1 MTAAEVLLKIKAL
14 FERKGVDEAK
24 ESVDSLGEAGKEA
37 GASTSKG
44 MSAAADSA
52 KEAAKEVQEAGD
64 AAKTAGEDGAEG
76 LAATG
81 AAADKAAEKVE
92 EVGKSAGE
100 AGESLKAAGSTG
112 GDSFASI
119 AGKASKVTAVLAGVA
134 GIVKMVVDAL
144 ADMNNRVTDI
154 QLGNLEAGIESTTA
168 ALGRQREAY
177 EAGRKEQDAY
187 FESLRQGVETMKQT
201 EIASMELANAI
212 EMSAAKTDEERQAIA
227 KKWDA
232 QTGRQGA
239 DADAEDIKVRREAAA
254 AEVASIRGRLAE
266 REAEKETFYNE
277 TGRWN
282 QQALDLNAAAGE
294 REANY
299 WHNMAITKPF
309 FAHGDDMAR
318 QNADRAAQGA
328 EEYGKLFAEAAK
340 DVEALK
346 AELAAA
352 EARAAKLDLEY
363 GVNRTKDAADRILD
377 SASEAERS
385 QILASAAE
393 DIRTYA
399 DKFGEATTS
408 GATLLATTM
417 QAAADTAGEAAS
429 ATAELDARQT
439 ELSARQKEY
448 SAAQVDYATRLLDAK
463 KAYDTEAAQVLEAEK
478 ALTEAMSSGG
488 DVRSAAANLETQKA
502 ELNKAADDFR
512 QLTVE
517 ANDLLRGLKAD
528 ISYLKEVIKHMQ

>member
-37 GASTSKG
+37 GTSTSKG

-119 AGKASKVTAVLAGVA
+119 AGKASKVTAVLAGVGA
-134 GIVKMVVDAL
+134 IVKMVGDAL
-144 ADMNNRVTDI
+144 AEMDNRLMDI
-154 QLGNLEAGIESTTA
+154 QLGNMEAAIESTTA
-168 ALGRQREAY
+168 ALKRQQEAY

-187 FESLRQGVETMKQT
+187 FESQRQGIETMKQT
-201 EIASMELANAI
+201 ELASMELAKAL
-212 EMSAAKTDEERQAIA
+212 EMAAAKTEEERQAIA

-232 QTGRQGA
+232 QMGRQGA
-239 DADAEDIKVRREAAA
+239 DADAEDIKARRDQSA
-254 AEVASIRGRLAE
+254 AEIDSIRQRLAE
-266 REAEKETFYNE
+266 READKETFYNE
-277 TGRWN
+277 TAKWN
-282 QQALDLNAAAGE
+282 RLAMDTNAYYGE
-294 REANY
+294 RKAGY
-299 WHNMAITKPF
+299 WNNVTFMRPVY
-309 FAHGDDMAR
+309 MAR
-318 QNADRAAQGA
+318 DKFAKENADRAREGA
-328 EEYGKLFAEAAK
+328 EEYGKLFQDAAK

-352 EARAAKLDLEY
+352 EAKAAKIDLEY
-363 GVNRTKDAADRILD
+363 GLNRTKAATDRVMESGSD
-377 SASEAERS
+377 AERS
-385 QILASAAE
+385 QILSSAAE
-393 DIRTYA
+393 DIKAYA
-399 DKFGEATTS
+399 GKFGEAATS
-408 GATLLATTM
+408 GATLLASTM
-417 QAAADTAGEAAS
+417 QAAADKAGEAAS

-517 ANDLLRGLKAD
+517 ANDLLRSLKAD
-528 ISYLKEVIKHMQ
+528 ISYLKEVIRHIQ

>member
-1 MTAAEVLLKIKAL
+1 MTATEVLLKIKAL

-100 AGESLKAAGSTG
+100 AGGSLKAAGSTG

-134 GIVKMVVDAL
+134 GIVKMVSDAL
-144 ADMNNRVTDI
+144 AEMGNRLMDI
-154 QLGNLEAGIESTTA
+154 QLGNMEAGIKSTA
-168 ALGRQREAY
+168 AALDRQREAF

-201 EIASMELANAI
+201 EIASMELAKAI

-227 KKWDA
+227 KKWDSQMA
-232 QTGRQGA
+232 RQGS
-239 DADAEDIKVRREAAA
+239 DATAEDIKVRREAAA
-254 AEVASIRGRLAE
+254 AEVSSIRERLAE
-266 REAEKETFYNE
+266 READRDTLYNE
-277 TGRWN
+277 TGKWN
-282 QQALDLNAAAGE
+282 QIAMDANAYYGE
-294 REANY
+294 RKAGY
-299 WHNMAITKPF
+299 WNNVAFMRPVY
-309 FAHGDDMAR
+309 MAR
-318 QNADRAAQGA
+318 DKFAKENADRATQGA
-328 EEYGKLFAEAAK
+328 EEYSKLFAEAAK

-377 SASEAERS
+377 SGSEAERS

-393 DIRTYA
+393 DIKAYA

-417 QAAADTAGEAAS
+417 QAAADKAGEAAS
-429 ATAELDARQT
+429 ATAEIDARQT

-448 SAAQVDYATRLLDAK
+448 SAAQVDYTMRLLDAK

-478 ALTEAMSSGG
+478 ALTKAMSSGG
-488 DVRSAAANLETQKA
+488 DVESAAANLETQKT
-502 ELNKAADDFR
+502 ELNRAADDFR

-517 ANDLLRGLKAD
+517 ANDLLRSLKSD
-528 ISYLKEVIKHMQ
+528 IAYLKDAIRNIQ